1 MYRISDI
8 YDNMDRLKK
17 YKKITIDTINDF
29 YVVDSEDDNISRVN
43 FFIGDKKVGFRNYVI
58 KIYYDEDIPID
69 NKLKTDR
76 FNRFMNNIKKNMKVS
91 LSI

>member
-58 KIYYDEDIPID
+58 KIYYDEDVPIN

-76 FNRFMNNIKKNMKVS
+76 FNRFMNNIKRNMKVS

>member
-1 MYRISDI
+1 MYNNS
-8 YDNMDRLKK
+8 NSLKK
-17 YKKITIDTINDF
+17 YKKIRIDNINDLN
-29 YVVDSEDDNISRVN
+29 VVDSKVN

-69 NKLKTDR
+69 NKLKADR
-76 FNRFMNNIKKNMKVS
+76 FNRFTNKIKRNMKVS

>member
-1 MYRISDI
+1 MYKINDM
-8 YDNMDRLKK
+8 YDNLDSLKK
-17 YKKITIDTINDF
+17 YKKITIGNINDF
-29 YVVDSEDDNISRVN
+29 YVVDSNISKVN

-58 KIYYDEDIPID
+58 KIYYDEDVPIN

-76 FNRFMNNIKKNMKVS
+76 FNRFMNNIKRNMKVS

>member
-1 MYRISDI
+1 MYRIN
-8 YDNMDRLKK
+8 NMYNNSNSLKK
-17 YKKITIDTINDF
+17 YKKIKIDTINDF
-29 YVVDSEDDNISRVN
+29 YVVDSENNNISKVD

-69 NKLKTDR
+69 NKLRTDR
-76 FNRFMNNIKKNMKVS
+76 FNRFMNNIKRNMKVS

>member
-1 MYRISDI
+1 MYKISYMYGNWDS
-8 YDNMDRLKK
+8 LKK
-17 YKKITIDTINDF
+17 YKKITIDNINDF
-29 YVVDSEDDNISRVN
+29 YIVDSEDDNISKVN

-58 KIYYDEDIPID
+58 KIYYDEDVPIN

-76 FNRFMNNIKKNMKVS
+76 FNRFMNNIRKNMKVS

>member
-1 MYRISDI
+1 MYNNS
-8 YDNMDRLKK
+8 NSLKK
-17 YKKITIDTINDF
+17 YKKIKIDTINDF
-29 YVVDSEDDNISRVN
+29 YVVDSENNNISKVD

-69 NKLKTDR
+69 NKLRTDR
-76 FNRFMNNIKKNMKVS
+76 FNRFMNNIKRNMKVS